1 MKSYL
6 AKSRLVPL
14 VLIFGMILLIFCG
27 VLYNTQILNGSD
39 YKARSLASSATAQ
52 TVEASRGIITD
63 RNGKVLISNRLTYT
77 LVFSDEEFESD
88 TDCNDAIFRLLELCR
103 SNNVKWTD
111 TLPVSK
117 EPPFTY
123 TTPTDEGAFRE
134 YLESEDL
141 PAITVGTLRPTQ
153 EAPLFMAQLRKLY
166 GVADSYSDTDAR
178 AIIGVRYQ
186 LALRDIAGGTYTFAS
201 DVSVELINQVVDGRY
216 AGVTTGTASA
226 RVYDTTYAAHVLGR
240 LSPIYQED
248 WVGDPDNGIVGYR
261 DKGYSM
267 DALVGESGVEK
278 AFEEYLHGENG
289 TKLITTTSDGQI
301 TGEFYTKE
309 PKPGNTVAL
318 TLDIDLQ
325 EDVEK
330 ALSKTI
336 GDMTEKDGIR
346 RGGAAVVVG
355 VGSGEVLALA
365 SYPTYDISKW
375 DEIYDTLASDDKG
388 APLFNRAIGGTYA
401 PGSTFK
407 PCTAVAALE
416 SGVITP
422 STTILDRG
430 IYDYYS
436 SPQPRCWI
444 YSSYGSTHGRVDV
457 SEAITVSCNYF
468 FYEVGRLTG
477 IKTLDDY
484 ATQFGLG
491 QYTGIE
497 IGGPNSAEAKGALA
511 SPEYAEANDLEWSD
525 GQTLTAAIGQSYNLF
540 TPLQLANYIAT
551 LVGNG
556 EHYAAHLL
564 KNVKTYN
571 NSAVVYAYDKDPVN
585 VVEMQDSTVE
595 AIKTGM
601 HDLTTGSLS
610 TYFSKC
616 VVSAGAKTG
625 TAETGVTDANNGT
638 FVCFAPYDDPQIAV
652 AVVIEKGGAGAA
664 LAETAV
670 DILNAYFSREEIGTA
685 IIVLIQAVPSA
696 VYYLYIQMYGTTA
709 LGVGLLFDASNWK
722 YWVLPVCS
730 MSLGNIAFYAMWLRR
745 YMVDESNKDY
755 VRLARAKGVSENKI
769 ALKHIFRNAMVPLVQ
784 YIPSAFL
791 NTVVGSIYIESLY
804 SIPGMGGLLVTCVQR
819 HDNTMVQGIVLLYAC
834 VGIIGLILGD
844 VLMVL
849 IDPRINFGKKEGGR

>member
-39 YKARSLASSATAQ
+39 YKARSLASNATAQ

-123 TTPTDEGAFRE
+123 TTPTDEGAFRK

-267 DALVGESGVEK
+267 DALVGKDGVEK
-278 AFEEYLHGENG
+278 AFEEYLHGEDG
-289 TKLITTTSDGQI
+289 TGSSPPPTTARSPASSTPRKPQ
-301 TGEFYTKE
+301 
-309 PKPGNTVAL
+309 PGNTVAL
-318 TLDIDLQ
+318 TIDIDLQ
-325 EDVEK
+325 QVVED
-330 ALSKTI
+330 SP
-336 GDMTEKDGIR
+336 GQHHRDMTEAGRQQPWRRR
-346 RGGAAVVVG
+346 RGGG
-355 VGSGEVLALA
+355 VGTGEVLALA
-365 SYPTYDISKW
+365 SYPTYDLSRVGLKSTRSW
-375 DEIYDTLASDDKG
+375 PPTSGLPCSTGPPAAPTPPAPPSSPARRWRRWSRVSSPPLPPSWTG
-388 APLFNRAIGGTYA
+388 A
-401 PGSTFK
+401 
-407 PCTAVAALE
+407 
-416 SGVITP
+416 
-422 STTILDRG
+422 STT
-430 IYDYYS
+430 YYS
-436 SPQPRCWI
+436 APQPRCWI
-444 YSSYGSTHGRVDV
+444 YSSYGSTHGRVNV

-484 ATQFGLG
+484 ATAFGLG

-497 IGGPNSAEAKGALA
+497 IGGTAPRPRALWPRR
-511 SPEYAEANDLEWSD
+511 STPRPTIWS
-525 GQTLTAAIGQSYNLF
+525 GPTAR
-540 TPLQLANYIAT
+540 P
-551 LVGNG
+551 
-556 EHYAAHLL
+556 
-564 KNVKTYN
+564 
-571 NSAVVYAYDKDPVN
+571 
-585 VVEMQDSTVE
+585 
-595 AIKTGM
+595 
-601 HDLTTGSLS
+601 
-610 TYFSKC
+610 
-616 VVSAGAKTG
+616 
-625 TAETGVTDANNGT
+625 
-638 FVCFAPYDDPQIAV
+638 
-652 AVVIEKGGAGAA
+652 
-664 LAETAV
+664 
-670 DILNAYFSREEIGTA
+670 
-685 IIVLIQAVPSA
+685 
-696 VYYLYIQMYGTTA
+696 
-709 LGVGLLFDASNWK
+709 
-722 YWVLPVCS
+722 
-730 MSLGNIAFYAMWLRR
+730 
-745 YMVDESNKDY
+745 
-755 VRLARAKGVSENKI
+755 
-769 ALKHIFRNAMVPLVQ
+769 
-784 YIPSAFL
+784 
-791 NTVVGSIYIESLY
+791 
-804 SIPGMGGLLVTCVQR
+804 
-819 HDNTMVQGIVLLYAC
+819 
-834 VGIIGLILGD
+834 
-844 VLMVL
+844 
-849 IDPRINFGKKEGGR
+849 

>member
-39 YKARSLASSATAQ
+39 YKARSLASNATAQ

-248 WVGDPDNGIVGYR
+248 WVGDPDNGVVGYR

-336 GDMTEKDGIR
+336 GDMTEEDGIR

-355 VGSGEVLALA
+355 VGSGEV
-365 SYPTYDISKW
+365 P
-375 DEIYDTLASDDKG
+375 
-388 APLFNRAIGGTYA
+388 
-401 PGSTFK
+401 
-407 PCTAVAALE
+407 
-416 SGVITP
+416 
-422 STTILDRG
+422 
-430 IYDYYS
+430 
-436 SPQPRCWI
+436 
-444 YSSYGSTHGRVDV
+444 
-457 SEAITVSCNYF
+457 
-468 FYEVGRLTG
+468 
-477 IKTLDDY
+477 
-484 ATQFGLG
+484 
-491 QYTGIE
+491 
-497 IGGPNSAEAKGALA
+497 
-511 SPEYAEANDLEWSD
+511 
-525 GQTLTAAIGQSYNLF
+525 
-540 TPLQLANYIAT
+540 
-551 LVGNG
+551 
-556 EHYAAHLL
+556 
-564 KNVKTYN
+564 
-571 NSAVVYAYDKDPVN
+571 
-585 VVEMQDSTVE
+585 
-595 AIKTGM
+595 
-601 HDLTTGSLS
+601 
-610 TYFSKC
+610 
-616 VVSAGAKTG
+616 
-625 TAETGVTDANNGT
+625 
-638 FVCFAPYDDPQIAV
+638 
-652 AVVIEKGGAGAA
+652 
-664 LAETAV
+664 
-670 DILNAYFSREEIGTA
+670 
-685 IIVLIQAVPSA
+685 
-696 VYYLYIQMYGTTA
+696 
-709 LGVGLLFDASNWK
+709 GLLPH
-722 YWVLPVCS
+722 L
-730 MSLGNIAFYAMWLRR
+730 
-745 YMVDESNKDY
+745 
-755 VRLARAKGVSENKI
+755 
-769 ALKHIFRNAMVPLVQ
+769 
-784 YIPSAFL
+784 
-791 NTVVGSIYIESLY
+791 
-804 SIPGMGGLLVTCVQR
+804 
-819 HDNTMVQGIVLLYAC
+819 
-834 VGIIGLILGD
+834 
-844 VLMVL
+844 
-849 IDPRINFGKKEGGR
+849 

>member
-39 YKARSLASSATAQ
+39 YKARSLASNATAQ
-52 TVEASRGIITD
+52 TVEASRGIVTD

-123 TTPTDEGAFRE
+123 TTPTDEGAFRK

-336 GDMTEKDGIR
+336 GDMTEADGIR

-375 DEIYDTLASDDKG
+375 DEIYDTLASDDEG

-407 PCTAVAALE
+407 PCTAIAGLTENIINTETQIECTGIFTKYE
-416 SGVITP
+416 SQGYAP
-422 STTILDRG
+422 A
-430 IYDYYS
+430 
-436 SPQPRCWI
+436 CWI
-444 YSSYGSTHGRVDV
+444 YTQMDGQLTHGYDNVT
-457 SEAITVSCNYF
+457 EALKDSCNIF
-468 FYEVGRLTG
+468 FYTVADDLG
-477 IKTLDDY
+477 IRKLMEY
-484 ATQFGLG
+484 AEDFGLG
-491 QYTGIE
+491 ESTGIE
-497 IGGPNSAEAKGALA
+497 LTETTGNMSNPDNHLN
-511 SPEYAEANDLEWSD
+511 YDVD
-525 GQTLTAAIGQSYNLF
+525 GWVDGDTVQAGIGQSDSMF
-540 TPLQLANYIAT
+540 TPLQIAEYCAAIANGGT
-551 LVGNG
+551 R
-556 EHYAAHLL
+556 HSAALL
-564 KNVKTYN
+564 KSVRSYDYSRQLYQNKTE
-571 NSAVVYAYDKDPVN
+571 VL
-585 VVEMQDSTVE
+585 STVDS
-595 AIKTGM
+595 ADYNWAAVQRGM
-601 HDLTTGSLS
+601 YLMANDITSSSNTVYYTLGNYSYNGVSLP
-610 TYFSKC
+610 
-616 VVSAGAKTG
+616 VAAKTG
-625 TAETGVTDANNGT
+625 TSQLGEGKTNNAI
-638 FVCFAPYDDPQIAV
+638 FMCYAPFDDPEIAV
-652 AVVIEKGGAGAA
+652 AIVVERGLSGANLSRMARNV
-664 LAETAV
+664 L
-670 DILNAYFSREEIGTA
+670 DAYFS
-685 IIVLIQAVPSA
+685 L
-696 VYYLYIQMYGTTA
+696 
-709 LGVGLLFDASNWK
+709 
-722 YWVLPVCS
+722 
-730 MSLGNIAFYAMWLRR
+730 
-745 YMVDESNKDY
+745 
-755 VRLARAKGVSENKI
+755 
-769 ALKHIFRNAMVPLVQ
+769 
-784 YIPSAFL
+784 
-791 NTVVGSIYIESLY
+791 GSISNTAERENSL
-804 SIPGMGGLLVTCVQR
+804 L
-819 HDNTMVQGIVLLYAC
+819 
-834 VGIIGLILGD
+834 
-844 VLMVL
+844 
-849 IDPRINFGKKEGGR
+849 K

>member
-39 YKARSLASSATAQ
+39 YKARSMASNATAQ
-52 TVEASRGIITD
+52 TVEASRGIVTD

-77 LVFSDEEFESD
+77 LVFSDEEFEGD

-123 TTPTDEGAFRE
+123 TTPTDEGAFRK

-336 GDMTEKDGIR
+336 SDMTEEDGIR
-346 RGGAAVVVG
+346 RYVHMGTGNYNDSTAKLYTDCGIFTCKESIGEDATAVFNML
-355 VGSGEVLALA
+355 SGYSEPLAWNELVLAPYWLR
-365 SYPTYDISKW
+365 
-375 DEIYDTLASDDKG
+375 DKF
-388 APLFNRAIGGTYA
+388 LRLIGRETKNAQQGREA
-401 PGSTFK
+401 RIVAKMNSLCDPGII
-407 PCTAVAALE
+407 AALYE
-416 SGVITP
+416 ASASGVKI
-422 STTILDRG
+422 
-430 IYDYYS
+430 
-436 SPQPRCWI
+436 
-444 YSSYGSTHGRVDV
+444 
-457 SEAITVSCNYF
+457 
-468 FYEVGRLTG
+468 
-477 IKTLDDY
+477 
-484 ATQFGLG
+484 
-491 QYTGIE
+491 
-497 IGGPNSAEAKGALA
+497 
-511 SPEYAEANDLEWSD
+511 
-525 GQTLTAAIGQSYNLF
+525 
-540 TPLQLANYIAT
+540 
-551 LVGNG
+551 
-556 EHYAAHLL
+556 
-564 KNVKTYN
+564 
-571 NSAVVYAYDKDPVN
+571 DPV
-585 VVEMQDSTVE
+585 SYT
-595 AIKTGM
+595 
-601 HDLTTGSLS
+601 HLTL
-610 TYFSKC
+610 
-616 VVSAGAKTG
+616 
-625 TAETGVTDANNGT
+625 
-638 FVCFAPYDDPQIAV
+638 P
-652 AVVIEKGGAGAA
+652 
-664 LAETAV
+664 
-670 DILNAYFSREEIGTA
+670 
-685 IIVLIQAVPSA
+685 
-696 VYYLYIQMYGTTA
+696 TT
-709 LGVGLLFDASNWK
+709 
-722 YWVLPVCS
+722 
-730 MSLGNIAFYAMWLRR
+730 
-745 YMVDESNKDY
+745 
-755 VRLARAKGVSENKI
+755 
-769 ALKHIFRNAMVPLVQ
+769 
-784 YIPSAFL
+784 
-791 NTVVGSIYIESLY
+791 
-804 SIPGMGGLLVTCVQR
+804 
-819 HDNTMVQGIVLLYAC
+819 
-834 VGIIGLILGD
+834 
-844 VLMVL
+844 
-849 IDPRINFGKKEGGR
+849 

>member
-39 YKARSLASSATAQ
+39 YKARSLASNATAQ

-123 TTPTDEGAFRE
+123 TTPTDEGAFRK

-336 GDMTEKDGIR
+336 GDMTEADGIR

-365 SYPTYDISKW
+365 HKVQEAVRAKFGV
-375 DEIYDTLASDDKG
+375 EIA
-388 APLFNRAIGGTYA
+388 
-401 PGSTFK
+401 
-407 PCTAVAALE
+407 
-416 SGVITP
+416 
-422 STTILDRG
+422 
-430 IYDYYS
+430 
-436 SPQPRCWI
+436 
-444 YSSYGSTHGRVDV
+444 
-457 SEAITVSCNYF
+457 
-468 FYEVGRLTG
+468 
-477 IKTLDDY
+477 
-484 ATQFGLG
+484 
-491 QYTGIE
+491 
-497 IGGPNSAEAKGALA
+497 AEAV
-511 SPEYAEANDLEWSD
+511 
-525 GQTLTAAIGQSYNLF
+525 SYTHLR
-540 TPLQLANYIAT
+540 
-551 LVGNG
+551 
-556 EHYAAHLL
+556 AH
-564 KNVKTYN
+564 
-571 NSAVVYAYDKDPVN
+571 
-585 VVEMQDSTVE
+585 
-595 AIKTGM
+595 
-601 HDLTTGSLS
+601 
-610 TYFSKC
+610 
-616 VVSAGAKTG
+616 
-625 TAETGVTDANNGT
+625 ET
-638 FVCFAPYDDPQIAV
+638 
-652 AVVIEKGGAGAA
+652 
-664 LAETAV
+664 
-670 DILNAYFSREEIGTA
+670 
-685 IIVLIQAVPSA
+685 
-696 VYYLYIQMYGTTA
+696 
-709 LGVGLLFDASNWK
+709 
-722 YWVLPVCS
+722 
-730 MSLGNIAFYAMWLRR
+730 
-745 YMVDESNKDY
+745 
-755 VRLARAKGVSENKI
+755 
-769 ALKHIFRNAMVPLVQ
+769 
-784 YIPSAFL
+784 
-791 NTVVGSIYIESLY
+791 
-804 SIPGMGGLLVTCVQR
+804 
-819 HDNTMVQGIVLLYAC
+819 
-834 VGIIGLILGD
+834 
-844 VLMVL
+844 
-849 IDPRINFGKKEGGR
+849 

>member
-39 YKARSLASSATAQ
+39 YKARSLASNATAQ

-422 STTILDRG
+422 LPPFWTGASTTTTPPPAPVLDLQLLRLH
-430 IYDYYS
+430 
-436 SPQPRCWI
+436 PRA
-444 YSSYGSTHGRVDV
+444 GGRV
-457 SEAITVSCNYF
+457 
-468 FYEVGRLTG
+468 
-477 IKTLDDY
+477 
-484 ATQFGLG
+484 
-491 QYTGIE
+491 
-497 IGGPNSAEAKGALA
+497 GGHHRV
-511 SPEYAEANDLEWSD
+511 
-525 GQTLTAAIGQSYNLF
+525 
-540 TPLQLANYIAT
+540 LQL
-551 LVGNG
+551 
-556 EHYAAHLL
+556 LL
-564 KNVKTYN
+564 
-571 NSAVVYAYDKDPVN
+571 
-585 VVEMQDSTVE
+585 
-595 AIKTGM
+595 
-601 HDLTTGSLS
+601 L
-610 TYFSKC
+610 
-616 VVSAGAKTG
+616 
-625 TAETGVTDANNGT
+625 
-638 FVCFAPYDDPQIAV
+638 
-652 AVVIEKGGAGAA
+652 
-664 LAETAV
+664 
-670 DILNAYFSREEIGTA
+670 
-685 IIVLIQAVPSA
+685 
-696 VYYLYIQMYGTTA
+696 
-709 LGVGLLFDASNWK
+709 
-722 YWVLPVCS
+722 
-730 MSLGNIAFYAMWLRR
+730 
-745 YMVDESNKDY
+745 
-755 VRLARAKGVSENKI
+755 
-769 ALKHIFRNAMVPLVQ
+769 
-784 YIPSAFL
+784 
-791 NTVVGSIYIESLY
+791 
-804 SIPGMGGLLVTCVQR
+804 
-819 HDNTMVQGIVLLYAC
+819 
-834 VGIIGLILGD
+834 
-844 VLMVL
+844 
-849 IDPRINFGKKEGGR
+849 

>member
-1 MKSYL
+1 MAAAYSIAVIGDWESVMGFRALGLDTYPVTSVEEARKTVHDL

-27 VLYNTQILNGSD
+27 LLYNTQILNGSD
-39 YKARSLASSATAQ
+39 YKARSLASNATAQ

-134 YLESEDL
+134 YLASEDL

-336 GDMTEKDGIR
+336 GDMTEEDGIR

-407 PCTAVAALE
+407 PCTALPM
-416 SGVITP
+416 IIP
-422 STTILDRG
+422 L
-430 IYDYYS
+430 
-436 SPQPRCWI
+436 
-444 YSSYGSTHGRVDV
+444 
-457 SEAITVSCNYF
+457 SET
-468 FYEVGRLTG
+468 RL
-477 IKTLDDY
+477 
-484 ATQFGLG
+484 
-491 QYTGIE
+491 
-497 IGGPNSAEAKGALA
+497 
-511 SPEYAEANDLEWSD
+511 
-525 GQTLTAAIGQSYNLF
+525 
-540 TPLQLANYIAT
+540 
-551 LVGNG
+551 
-556 EHYAAHLL
+556 
-564 KNVKTYN
+564 
-571 NSAVVYAYDKDPVN
+571 
-585 VVEMQDSTVE
+585 
-595 AIKTGM
+595 
-601 HDLTTGSLS
+601 
-610 TYFSKC
+610 
-616 VVSAGAKTG
+616 
-625 TAETGVTDANNGT
+625 
-638 FVCFAPYDDPQIAV
+638 
-652 AVVIEKGGAGAA
+652 
-664 LAETAV
+664 
-670 DILNAYFSREEIGTA
+670 
-685 IIVLIQAVPSA
+685 
-696 VYYLYIQMYGTTA
+696 
-709 LGVGLLFDASNWK
+709 
-722 YWVLPVCS
+722 
-730 MSLGNIAFYAMWLRR
+730 
-745 YMVDESNKDY
+745 
-755 VRLARAKGVSENKI
+755 
-769 ALKHIFRNAMVPLVQ
+769 
-784 YIPSAFL
+784 
-791 NTVVGSIYIESLY
+791 
-804 SIPGMGGLLVTCVQR
+804 
-819 HDNTMVQGIVLLYAC
+819 
-834 VGIIGLILGD
+834 
-844 VLMVL
+844 
-849 IDPRINFGKKEGGR
+849 

>member
-39 YKARSLASSATAQ
+39 YKARSLASNATAQ

-123 TTPTDEGAFRE
+123 TTPTDEGAFRK

-336 GDMTEKDGIR
+336 GDMTEADGIR

-375 DEIYDTLASDDKG
+375 DEIYDTLASDDEG

-407 PCTAVAALE
+407 PCTAIAGLTENIINTETQIECTGIFTKYE
-416 SGVITP
+416 SQGYAP
-422 STTILDRG
+422 A
-430 IYDYYS
+430 
-436 SPQPRCWI
+436 CWI
-444 YSSYGSTHGRVDV
+444 YTQMDGQLTHGYDNVT
-457 SEAITVSCNYF
+457 EALKDSCNIF
-468 FYEVGRLTG
+468 FYTVADDLG
-477 IKTLDDY
+477 IRKLMEY
-484 ATQFGLG
+484 AEDFGLG
-491 QYTGIE
+491 ESTGIE
-497 IGGPNSAEAKGALA
+497 LTETTGNMSNPDNHLN
-511 SPEYAEANDLEWSD
+511 YDVD
-525 GQTLTAAIGQSYNLF
+525 GWVDGDTVQAGIGQSDSMF
-540 TPLQLANYIAT
+540 TPLQIAEYCAAIANGGT
-551 LVGNG
+551 R
-556 EHYAAHLL
+556 HSAALL
-564 KNVKTYN
+564 KSVRSYDYSRQLYQNKTE
-571 NSAVVYAYDKDPVN
+571 VL
-585 VVEMQDSTVE
+585 STVDS
-595 AIKTGM
+595 ADYNWAAVQRGM
-601 HDLTTGSLS
+601 YLMANDITSSSNTVYYTLGNYSYNGVSLP
-610 TYFSKC
+610 
-616 VVSAGAKTG
+616 VAAKTG
-625 TAETGVTDANNGT
+625 TSQLGEGKTNNAI
-638 FVCFAPYDDPQIAV
+638 FMCYAPFDDPEIAV
-652 AVVIEKGGAGAA
+652 AIVVERGLSGANLSRMARNV
-664 LAETAV
+664 L
-670 DILNAYFSREEIGTA
+670 DAYFS
-685 IIVLIQAVPSA
+685 L
-696 VYYLYIQMYGTTA
+696 
-709 LGVGLLFDASNWK
+709 
-722 YWVLPVCS
+722 
-730 MSLGNIAFYAMWLRR
+730 
-745 YMVDESNKDY
+745 
-755 VRLARAKGVSENKI
+755 
-769 ALKHIFRNAMVPLVQ
+769 
-784 YIPSAFL
+784 
-791 NTVVGSIYIESLY
+791 GSISNTAERENSL
-804 SIPGMGGLLVTCVQR
+804 L
-819 HDNTMVQGIVLLYAC
+819 
-834 VGIIGLILGD
+834 
-844 VLMVL
+844 
-849 IDPRINFGKKEGGR
+849 K